1 MLFLGS
7 PFPWSPGHILMETEY
22 LIQKKIISN
31 DNAAYNFPLL
41 FRGPVSVCFEMVY
54 GDYLR
59 KTYNV
64 NIITN
69 HSEITEVIN
78 DTNTEDIYE
87 FLCHIV
93 NLAKDKNINGIEYR
107 KNSNAK
113 SLYSTLGGR
122 NIIEYTAST
131 ALINSITNNFSCN
144 QYKHIDNKQLLPRI
158 DANY

>member
-1 MLFLGS
+1 
-7 PFPWSPGHILMETEY
+7 
-22 LIQKKIISN
+22 
-31 DNAAYNFPLL
+31 
-41 FRGPVSVCFEMVY
+41 MVY

-78 DTNTEDIYE
+78 DTNTEDIYGISMSHSQ
-87 FLCHIV
+87 FV
-93 NLAKDKNINGIEYR
+93 KDKNINGIEYR

-131 ALINSITNNFSCN
+131 ALVNSITNNFSCN

-158 DANY
+158 DAGIIENLIPGIKAQGKIVLINIREHVANANGATTLEDYRPLFHIVNQKNTR